1 MSKPIS
7 YLQFPLC
14 LIRGLHIDPERGKAR
29 VTAYSMYNKRVQAF
43 TLETIAM
50 NLLYTALRGG
60 GLSEAVEEFRAT
72 GYLPDDY
79 VEETYFHSDG
89 EMRSELYPDV
99 IEIIKDN
106 SHLEQLGRL
115 NSLLYALKKE
125 DEAEAN
131 NIVMTYQEAAQFIQ
145 GHEKQHGPDPFP
157 SILTDLFYDLEP
169 DLLAFYVGL
178 RSLMGRNG
186 WTGTTKKAMVGRMLG
201 CKSDKVLKE
210 AIQEP
215 QIRAIW
221 ELFNKSDKSL
231 RYHSDKLLGLLL
243 GRGLLKSKISRS
255 RRVYI
260 SDRLSYDEL
269 TAKIKQ
275 KYSIDTH
282 KRKEAEAKAKLQ
294 QGRLNNKG

>member
-1 MSKPIS
+1 
-7 YLQFPLC
+7 
-14 LIRGLHIDPERGKAR
+14 
-29 VTAYSMYNKRVQAF
+29 MYNKRVQAF

-115 NSLLYALKKE
+115 NSLLYALKKADSE
-125 DEAEAN
+125 LAGHD
-131 NIVMTYQEAAQFIQ
+131 VKTYQEAAQFIQ
-145 GHEKQHGPDPFP
+145 KHEKQHGPDPFP
-157 SILTDLFYDLEP
+157 TITTDLFNELEP
-169 DLLAFYVGL
+169 DLLTFYIGL

-201 CKSDKVLKE
+201 CKNDKALKE

-215 QIRAIW
+215 QIRAVW
-221 ELFNKSDKSL
+221 DLFCKSDKSL
-231 RYHSDKLLGLLL
+231 RYHTDKLLERLLM
-243 GRGLLKSKISRS
+243 RKLLKSKIYYA

-260 SDRLSYDEL
+260 SDRLNFDEL
-269 TAKIKQ
+269 TAKLSEKASKSYFKNKEREAQQKLKQ
-275 KYSIDTH
+275 GQLY
-282 KRKEAEAKAKLQ
+282 
-294 QGRLNNKG
+294 NKGELITGASNGADDRAGNRADDRATIC